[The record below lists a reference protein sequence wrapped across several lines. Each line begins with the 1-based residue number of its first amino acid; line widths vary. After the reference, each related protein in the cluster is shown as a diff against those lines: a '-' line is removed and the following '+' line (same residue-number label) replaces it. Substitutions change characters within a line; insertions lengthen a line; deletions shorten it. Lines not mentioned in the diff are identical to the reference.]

1 MKKNIV
7 ALLAIVMCMFMVS
20 CSGGGAADK
29 TIQETP
35 DTAAEPEQKEAEA
48 SSETEDD
55 EPVTDSSGYFILKDG
70 GKTIDGLTAEGRK
83 QTVLVIPEGVT
94 SLEGLYVCLH
104 GSAVAEEI
112 RFASD
117 QDIDIGDT
125 FSGSET
131 VKRVILP
138 KGLTEIP
145 DHAFDMCESLE
156 SISVPAGV
164 TRIGEWA
171 FNGCSGLN
179 EVTFEGDKCTYI
191 GPYAFSDTGLE
202 SITLPEGLETV
213 EEDSFSIAENLKSV
227 TFPSTIKH
235 VGDTAFSTTG
245 ITEIHFPAGVEDF
258 TFGMLPFGADARD
271 ITVYIAEGSW
281 MDLNRDQWN
290 IGLLS
295 EANGF
300 KAIVYE

>member
-1 MKKNIV
+1 MMRKTV
-7 ALLAIVMCMFMVS
+7 LLLTYAMCIFMTA
-20 CSGGGAADK
+20 CSNDK
-29 TIQETP
+29 TADIPSQET
-35 DTAAEPEQKEAEA
+35 EVKQEQE
-48 SSETEDD
+48 ETETPATTKNDD
-55 EPVTDSSGYFILKDG
+55 SVTDSSGYFILKDG
-70 GKTIDGLTAEGRK
+70 GKTIDGLTEEGRK

-104 GSAVAEEI
+104 GSAAAEEI

-138 KGLTEIP
+138 NGLTEIP

-156 SISVPAGV
+156 SISIPAGV

-235 VGDTAFSTTG
+235 IGDSAFATTG
-245 ITEIHFPAGVEDF
+245 ITEIHFPAGVEGF
-258 TFGMLPFGADARD
+258 SFGNIPFGADALN
-271 ITVYIAEGSW
+271 ITVYIVKDSW

-290 IGLLS
+290 IGLVS
-295 EANGF
+295 DTNGF
-300 KAIVYE
+300 KEILYEE